1 MSQNA
6 ATQSFHPPERPNFAR
21 ALENPAVTVH
31 GARMTSPTEPDR
43 PEGLHSRQAAL
54 DLVQSALDHRGGL
67 DEAMTRTPFAKL
79 EPRDRGLARM
89 LAMTLLRRLGAIDR
103 LLEPRLRK
111 PPPMAVMML
120 LRLGVAQARYL
131 DTPAFAA
138 VDTTVRLAEQDPTAR
153 PFKGLINAV
162 LRGLLRDAPAEP
174 EIESLAP
181 AWLFA
186 RWRSA
191 YGEPGA
197 RGAAAMIIEEPAFD
211 LTPREAADAEALALL
226 LQAETLPG
234 GSLRLRGRGDLA
246 DWPGYAQG
254 RWWVQDAAAA
264 IPARL
269 LLAKPGEQVLD
280 LCAAPGGKTLQLA
293 ATGAEVTAL
302 DRAASRL
309 KRLAES
315 LARTGL
321 TAETVVADAT
331 RWADRR
337 QFDAVLLDA
346 PCTATGTFRR
356 HPDVLWGTR
365 PSDIAQLAG
374 LQTRLLDANADR
386 VKPGGRLV
394 YCVCSLEPEE
404 GEAQVA
410 GFLRRRPDFRLVPI
424 AASEGGAP
432 EASVTAA
439 GLLRI
444 LPHHRPDGLDGFFA
458 ARFERKAVG

>member
-1 MSQNA
+1 MIS
-6 ATQSFHPPERPNFAR
+6 PN
-21 ALENPAVTVH
+21 
-31 GARMTSPTEPDR
+31 EPGH
-43 PEGLHSRQAAL
+43 PEGLASRQAAL
-54 DLVQSALDHRGGL
+54 DLVQAALDQRGGL
-67 DEAMTRTPFAKL
+67 DEAMTRASFAEL
-79 EPRDRGLARM
+79 DARDRALARM

-111 PPPMAVMML
+111 PPPAPVMML

-131 DTPAFAA
+131 DTPPFAA
-138 VDTTVRLAEQDPTAR
+138 VDTTVRLAEQEPTAR

-174 EIESLAP
+174 ETESFAP

-191 YGEPGA
+191 YGEAAA
-197 RGAAAMIIEEPAFD
+197 RATAAMIVEEPAFD
-211 LTPREAADAEALALL
+211 LTPRAPSDVGALAEL
-226 LQAETLPG
+226 LQAEALPG
-234 GSLRLRGRGDLA
+234 GSLRLRGRGDVA
-246 DWPGYAQG
+246 DWPAYAEG

-269 LLAKPGEQVLD
+269 LQAKPGERVLD

-293 ATGAEVTAL
+293 AAGAEVTAL
-302 DRAASRL
+302 DRSASRL

-321 TAETVVADAT
+321 AAETVVADAT
-331 RWADRR
+331 RWADPR
-337 QFDAVLLDA
+337 QFDAILLDA

-386 VKPGGRLV
+386 VKRGGRLV

-404 GEAQVA
+404 GEAQIA
-410 GFLRRRPDFRLVPI
+410 AFLRRRPDFRL
-424 AASEGGAP
+424 AAIEAGESGAP

-458 ARFERKAVG
+458 ARIERTGGG